1 MVNEPASGPPWRRH
15 VRPVTWRTAWA
26 TAILS
31 LVLSPFAAT
40 APALASVSTSDGIAD
55 LVRRV
60 PLADG
65 TTRITVIPVPE
76 GVTAQRFYADL
87 SSAGVTNL
95 MPPHQVGAA
104 LAAPC
109 TWGQAQGFDAA
120 AWPCVRWANNGW
132 SDPQVYFRDWTPANW
147 PVDVSVYEWNKAV
160 GVDSYYMWHT
170 TACPSVS
177 TGKHCVNVYDAT
189 CPVPGL
195 SGKVGCTDSV
205 ITSGNLFVD
214 GSVKVYLNTALDG
227 NGEDN
232 RGTAC
237 HELGHALGMGH
248 NMRENGASCMGQSKP
263 GPDNKYPSAEDFSL
277 LKCRIYP
284 PFPAGC

>member
-1 MVNEPASGPPWRRH
+1 
-15 VRPVTWRTAWA
+15 VRSVTWRIAWVA
-26 TAILS
+26 AIIS
-31 LVLSPFAAT
+31 LVLSPFVAA
-40 APALASVSTSDGIAD
+40 APAQAGAPTSDGVAD

-60 PLADG
+60 PLPDG
-65 TTRITVIPVPE
+65 TTHVTVIPVPE
-76 GVTAQRFYADL
+76 GTTAQRLYAEL
-87 SSAGVTNL
+87 TAAGVTNL
-95 MPPHQVGAA
+95 MSPHQVSAA

-109 TWGQAQGFDAA
+109 TWGHAEGFDATL
-120 AWPCVRWANNGW
+120 WPCIRWANNGW

-160 GVDSYYMWHT
+160 GVDSYYIWHT
-170 TACPSVS
+170 TACPSTS

-195 SGKVGCTDSV
+195 ANKVGCTDYR
-205 ITSGNLFVD
+205 ITSGNLFID

-237 HELGHALGMGH
+237 HELGHALGVGH
-248 NMRENGASCMGQSKP
+248 NQGEKSTSCLAMTKP
-263 GPDNKYPSAEDFSL
+263 GPDNKYPSVEDYGL
-277 LKCRIYP
+277 LKCRVYP